1 VLGGS
6 GFTQDW
12 PIEQFV
18 RDGRI
23 ARIYEG
29 TNGIQAMDLV
39 GRKLGLHKGR
49 LVQSLFGD
57 MTTYLKA
64 NPDCA
69 HRDAFKG
76 RTGHVGGGHQLAERQ
91 RPAGPRTGRRRRHP
105 FLRLTA
111 FTVMAYL
118 WVRMADAAQAALDNG
133 DGNRA
138 FNEAKLVSAQFFF
151 DKLLP
156 EKDHLLADIT
166 DGKETLMA
174 LADEQWAL

>member
-1 VLGGS
+1 MPTPACRCFGGS

-76 RTGHVGGGHQLAERQ
+76 ALGTLEEAINWLNDNGRQ
-91 RPAGPRTGRRRRHP
+91 DPNRPAPPPPLPAADRVHRDGLSLGAHGRCG
-105 FLRLTA
+105 A
-111 FTVMAYL
+111 
-118 WVRMADAAQAALDNG
+118 G
-133 DGNRA
+133 
-138 FNEAKLVSAQFFF
+138 SAGQR
-151 DKLLP
+151 
-156 EKDHLLADIT
+156 
-166 DGKETLMA
+166 
-174 LADEQWAL
+174 

>member
-1 VLGGS
+1 LEEAINWLNDNGR
-6 GFTQDW
+6 QD
-12 PIEQFV
+12 PEQ
-18 RDGRI
+18 
-23 ARIYEG
+23 
-29 TNGIQAMDLV
+29 
-39 GRKLGLHKGR
+39 
-49 LVQSLFGD
+49 
-57 MTTYLKA
+57 
-64 NPDCA
+64 
-69 HRDAFKG
+69 
-76 RTGHVGGGHQLAERQ
+76 
-91 RPAGPRTGRRRRHP
+91 AGAAATP